1 MTGDMKRGLRKFVI
15 LEQLLA
21 YLVKEFVVKAE
32 GTSRR
37 RSVNKCNMGIGNYVD
52 SICCVVGVGYHD

>member
-37 RSVNKCNMGIGNYVD
+37 SVNKCNMGIGNYVD
-52 SICCVVGVGYHD
+52 RICCVVG

>member
-37 RSVNKCNMGIGNYVD
+37 SVNKCNMGIGNYVD
-52 SICCVVGVGYHD
+52 RICCVVGVGYHD